1 MITLSINGQEVSATS
16 HVNKG
21 GDKID
26 KETHS
31 QFAERLGTCISNGWA
46 LLARL
51 IRWKAGL
58 RKDLQPNS
66 ATKNTI
72 GLWGNVYK

>member
-1 MITLSINGQEVSATS
+1 MIALSVNGQEVSATI

-26 KETHS
+26 KETHGR
-31 QFAERLGTCISNGWA
+31 FAERLGARVTNGWA

-51 IRWKAGL
+51 IR
-58 RKDLQPNS
+58 
-66 ATKNTI
+66 
-72 GLWGNVYK
+72 

>member
-1 MITLSINGQEVSATS
+1 MITLSINGQEVSATI

-51 IRWKAGL
+51 IW
-58 RKDLQPNS
+58 
-66 ATKNTI
+66 
-72 GLWGNVYK
+72 